1 MEFRILGPIEVVED
15 GERLPLGGAKQQ
27 ALLAL
32 LVLNADQVV
41 ASDRLIDALWGEA
54 APDGAT
60 HTLQVYV
67 SQLRKALRTSSS
79 APPGGVLLT
88 EGRGYVLHTREVD
101 LFRFDETVESGRR
114 ALADGS
120 PDEAARLLRKALDL
134 WRGPTLADLA
144 FEPFA
149 QPEIAR
155 IEERRLL
162 ATEDRIDAD
171 LALGR
176 HAELVGELRGLTSE
190 HPLRERLWGQ
200 LIVALYRSGRQA
212 EALQTYQE
220 ARRMLADE
228 LGIDPSPDLR
238 RLEGAI
244 LRQDPELDLPR
255 PESVPAEVAEPSA
268 EVIGGPRS
276 RRIRIGIAVAVV
288 AAAIALVAGAIAIVG
303 GSGSEATV
311 TAGANSVARVDADA
325 NELVASVTT
334 TGADPT
340 ALVWYQG
347 SLWVANTVSRTVARI
362 DPATNAVVRTIPTG
376 GAPTDLAAGLG
387 VVWVLNGLDGS
398 LAAIDPETE
407 EITATFGVPIGAG
420 GVAVA
425 SSTVWVTDGLNARV
439 VRINPTTGEVVAT
452 IDLGPQGSV
461 RPEAVAA
468 GAGTIWVGD
477 GQGRIVWEI
486 DAATDQIVAS
496 PGLRAT
502 PSRIAVDET
511 GTAWVT
517 GFEADIVSFIDP
529 GTMRATTV
537 SVGRG
542 PIGVA
547 VGEGSIWVANSLDGS
562 VSRIDPASNAV
573 TSIAVAVGAGD
584 VAVGDGSVWVSVN
597 G

>member
-15 GERLPLGGAKQQ
+15 GERLPLGGAKQR

-32 LVLNADQVV
+32 LVLNADRVV

-67 SQLRKALRTSSS
+67 SQLRKALRMPASTAS
-79 APPGGVLLT
+79 GDVLVT

-101 LFRFDETVESGRR
+101 LYRFEETVESGRR

-120 PDEAARLLRKALDL
+120 PDEAARLLRQALDL

-144 FEPFA
+144 LEHFA

-190 HPLRERLWGQ
+190 QPLRERLWGQ
-200 LIVALYRSGRQA
+200 LILALYRSGRQA
-212 EALQTYQE
+212 EALQAYQE

-228 LGIDPSPDLR
+228 LGIDPSQDLR

-255 PESVPAEVAEPSA
+255 PESVPAEVAEPRA
-268 EVIGGPRS
+268 DVIGSRKP
-276 RRIRIGIAVAVV
+276 RRIGPAITVALV
-288 AAAIALVAGAIAIVG
+288 AAAIALAVAAIAILG
-303 GSGSEATV
+303 GSGGEATV
-311 TAGANSVARVDADA
+311 SAGANSVARVDPEE
-325 NELVASVTT
+325 NELVASVAT
-334 TGADPT
+334 TGTDPT
-340 ALVWYQG
+340 ALVWYEG

-376 GAPTDLAAGLG
+376 GAPTALAAGLG
-387 VVWVLNGLDGS
+387 AVWVLNGLDGS
-398 LAAIDPETE
+398 LAAIDPRTE
-407 EITATFGVPIGAG
+407 EIRSVFDVPIGAG

-425 SSTVWVTDGLNARV
+425 SGTVWVTDGLSARV
-439 VRINPTTGEVVAT
+439 VRISPTTGDVVKT
-452 IDLGPQGSV
+452 IDLGVGGSV
-461 RPEAVAA
+461 RPEAIAA
-468 GAGTIWVGD
+468 GPGTIWVGD
-477 GQGRIVWEI
+477 GMGRTVWEI
-486 DAATDQIVAS
+486 DIETGQVVAS

-502 PSRIAVDET
+502 PSQIAVDEN
-511 GTAWVT
+511 GTVWVT
-517 GFEADIVSFIDP
+517 GFAADIVSFIDP
-529 GTMRATTV
+529 GTLRAMTV

-562 VSRIDPASNAV
+562 VSRIDPASNEV
-573 TSIAVAVGAGD
+573 SSIAVAVGADD
-584 VAVGDGSVWVSVN
+584 VAVGGGGVWVSVN
-597 G
+597 A

>member
-15 GERLPLGGAKQQ
+15 GERLPLGGTKQR

-32 LVLNADQVV
+32 LVLNADRVV
-41 ASDRLIDALWGEA
+41 ASDRLIDALWGES

-60 HTLQVYV
+60 HTLQVYI
-67 SQLRKALRTSSS
+67 SQLRKALRMPASTAS
-79 APPGGVLLT
+79 GDVLLT

-101 LFRFDETVESGRR
+101 LYRFEETVESGRR

-120 PDEAARLLRKALDL
+120 PDEAAGLLRQALDL

-144 FEPFA
+144 FEHFA

-200 LIVALYRSGRQA
+200 LILAQYRSGRQA
-212 EALQTYQE
+212 EALQAYQE
-220 ARRMLADE
+220 ARRMLADD
-228 LGIDPSPDLR
+228 LGIDPSQDLR

-255 PESVPAEVAEPSA
+255 PESVPAEGAEPRV
-268 EVIGGPRS
+268 EVIGSPKP
-276 RRIRIGIAVAVV
+276 RRIGPAVAVAVV
-288 AAAIALVAGAIAIVG
+288 AAAIGLTVAAIAILG
-303 GSGSEATV
+303 GSGGEATV
-311 TAGANSVARVDADA
+311 SAGANSVARVDPGA
-325 NELVASVTT
+325 NELVASMTT
-334 TGADPT
+334 TGTGPT

-376 GAPTDLAAGLG
+376 GAPTALAAGLG
-387 VVWVLNGLDGS
+387 AVWVLNGLDGS
-398 LAAIDPETE
+398 LAAIDPRTE
-407 EITATFGVPIGAG
+407 EIRAAFDVPIGAG

-425 SSTVWVTDGLNARV
+425 SSTVWVTDGLSARV
-439 VRINPTTGEVVAT
+439 VRINPTTGEVVGT
-452 IDLGPQGSV
+452 IDLGVGGSV
-461 RPEAVAA
+461 RPEAIAA

-477 GQGRIVWEI
+477 GMGRTVWEI
-486 DAATDQIVAS
+486 DIETGQVVAS

-502 PSRIAVDET
+502 PSQIAVDEN

-517 GFEADIVSFIDP
+517 GFAADIVSFIDP
-529 GTMRATTV
+529 DTLRATTV

-562 VSRIDPASNAV
+562 VSRIDRASNEV
-573 TSIAVAVGAGD
+573 SSIAVAVGADD
-584 VAVGDGSVWVSVN
+584 VAVGGGGVWVSVN
-597 G
+597 A

>member
-15 GERLPLGGAKQQ
+15 GERLPLGGAKQR

-32 LVLNADQVV
+32 LVLNADRVV
-41 ASDRLIDALWGEA
+41 ASDRLIDALWGES

-67 SQLRKALRTSSS
+67 SQLRKALRMPASTASD
-79 APPGGVLLT
+79 GVLVT

-101 LFRFDETVESGRR
+101 LYRFEETVESGRR

-120 PDEAARLLRKALDL
+120 PEEAATMLRQALDL

-144 FEPFA
+144 FEHFA

-200 LIVALYRSGRQA
+200 LILALYRSGRQA
-212 EALQTYQE
+212 EALAAYHE
-220 ARRMLADE
+220 ARRMLSDD

-238 RLEGAI
+238 RLEGAV
-244 LRQDPELDLPR
+244 LRQDPELDLHR
-255 PESVPAEVAEPSA
+255 PVPAESAEPETEA
-268 EVIGGPRS
+268 IGSRKPRRFGPA
-276 RRIRIGIAVAVV
+276 ITVAVV
-288 AAAIALVAGAIAIVG
+288 AAAIALAVAATAILG
-303 GSGSEATV
+303 GSGGGAMVS
-311 TAGANSVARVDADA
+311 AGANSVARVDPAA
-325 NELVASVTT
+325 NELEASVRT
-334 TGADPT
+334 TGTDPT

-362 DPATNAVVRTIPTG
+362 DPATNTVVSTIPTG

-398 LAAIDPETE
+398 LAEVDPRTE
-407 EITATFGVPIGAG
+407 EIRATFDVPIGAG

-425 SSTVWVTDGLNARV
+425 SGTVWVTDGLNERV
-439 VRINPTTGEVVAT
+439 LRINPTTGEVLGT
-452 IDLGPQGSV
+452 IDLGPEGSV
-461 RPEAVAA
+461 RPEAVAS

-477 GQGRIVWEI
+477 GQSRIVWEI
-486 DAATDQIVAS
+486 DAATNQIVAS

-502 PSRIAVDET
+502 PSRIAVDQT

-529 GTMRATTV
+529 GTLRATTV

-547 VGEGSIWVANSLDGS
+547 VGEGSIWVVNSLDGS
-562 VSRIDPASNAV
+562 LSRIDPSSNDV
-573 TSIAVAVGAGD
+573 TTIAIAVGADD
-584 VAVGDGSVWVSVN
+584 VAVGGGGVWVSVN
-597 G
+597 A